1 MEGASTAINSDREG
15 RKGQN
20 LAHPHCR
27 RLGDT
32 CHLSFTPR
40 RSHPHPDQS
49 DSRPELRGQ
58 SAAGENQALDWL
70 VGTQQAPIRKEQ
82 GQSSSQSAPA
92 SGPSRGGCA
101 RAGGLE
107 LWPGVEPRFLT
118 ATPACA
124 ALQVGEVD
132 VGGDRTGECRGFSS
146 WLSLILG
153 PAQRLLGLG
162 WGVLEVS
169 SRMRS
174 GFRSWAQVGQK
185 ARRRA
190 RGLLS
195 VSPRPASAEVGKP
208 GACGSLVCAWREVL
222 WGPWTQLGLGSVFM
236 KAHGETVGA
245 ISPGCEHGC
254 FPDIRLKRCSRVFS
268 IGSRLDN
275 IYDQGVWPVVLWRF
289 WGGSL

>member
-1 MEGASTAINSDREG
+1 M
-15 RKGQN
+15 
-20 LAHPHCR
+20 
-27 RLGDT
+27 
-32 CHLSFTPR
+32 
-40 RSHPHPDQS
+40 
-49 DSRPELRGQ
+49 
-58 SAAGENQALDWL
+58 
-70 VGTQQAPIRKEQ
+70 
-82 GQSSSQSAPA
+82 
-92 SGPSRGGCA
+92 
-101 RAGGLE
+101 
-107 LWPGVEPRFLT
+107 
-118 ATPACA
+118 
-124 ALQVGEVD
+124 
-132 VGGDRTGECRGFSS
+132 GGDRTGECRGFSS

-174 GFRSWAQVGQK
+174 GFRAWAQVGQK

-195 VSPRPASAEVGKP
+195 VSPRPASAEVGRP

-222 WGPWTQLGLGSVFM
+222 WGLWTQLGLGSVFM

-275 IYDQGVWPVVLWRF
+275 MTRAFGRWF
-289 WGGSL
+289 SGGSGEEAFKSQPNLLPNRN